1 MYKIL
6 IADDEKM
13 ERDLIRY
20 LLTRDFPG
28 RFQILEASNGEE
40 ALLFIRREK
49 ADILLTDVQM
59 PFRNGIELASEA
71 KKLIPDIEILFFSGF
86 DDFEYVQNALILRA
100 VNYILKPVNEEDFR
114 QIITG
119 ILTRLDSR
127 TIDFAKSMSYYQ
139 DSFYD
144 RPKRPEEAAAF
155 PAASS

>member
-59 PFRNGIELASEA
+59 PVFRRS
-71 KKLIPDIEILFFSGF
+71 
-86 DDFEYVQNALILRA
+86 
-100 VNYILKPVNEEDFR
+100 
-114 QIITG
+114 
-119 ILTRLDSR
+119 TRKVPS
-127 TIDFAKSMSYYQ
+127 ISSP
-139 DSFYD
+139 SFPY
-144 RPKRPEEAAAF
+144 PLP
-155 PAASS
+155 

>member
-49 ADILLTDVQM
+49 ADILL
-59 PFRNGIELASEA
+59 
-71 KKLIPDIEILFFSGF
+71 
-86 DDFEYVQNALILRA
+86 ILRSCFSA
-100 VNYILKPVNEEDFR
+100 DSTILNMYR
-114 QIITG
+114 
-119 ILTRLDSR
+119 TR
-127 TIDFAKSMSYYQ
+127 
-139 DSFYD
+139 
-144 RPKRPEEAAAF
+144 
-155 PAASS
+155 

>member
-71 KKLIPDIEILFFSGF
+71 KKLIPDI
-86 DDFEYVQNALILRA
+86 
-100 VNYILKPVNEEDFR
+100 
-114 QIITG
+114 
-119 ILTRLDSR
+119 
-127 TIDFAKSMSYYQ
+127 
-139 DSFYD
+139 
-144 RPKRPEEAAAF
+144 
-155 PAASS
+155 